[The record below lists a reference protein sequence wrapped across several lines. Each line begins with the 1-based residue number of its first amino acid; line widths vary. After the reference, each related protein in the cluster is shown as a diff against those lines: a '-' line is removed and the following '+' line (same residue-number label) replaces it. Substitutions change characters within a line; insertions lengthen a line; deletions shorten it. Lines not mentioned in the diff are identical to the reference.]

1 MSYLTAV
8 HTEPG
13 LVKKINQDSL
23 CVMEART
30 GVGEILMAVICDGMG
45 GLAKGEVASASVAQA
60 LSEWFVKELPTQI
73 TNDNFWQEIKLRWQ
87 QLLLDENQKISRY
100 GKARGVQLGTTATAI
115 LLLNDE
121 KYLIAHVGDSRV
133 YCLDNQGI
141 RQITEDQTVT
151 ASEIKAGRLTPQEA
165 ETDPRKNVLL
175 QCVGASPHMKPVMLE
190 GGLQKGQIILLCS
203 DGFRREIS
211 QEELFEQLRP
221 EMSESEQSMKQ
232 NLVQLAEINKQR
244 QEKDNISSILIH
256 IV

>member
-141 RQITEDQTVT
+141 RQIRTTDAAGGGDRSTKKCSSTMRRGLSSYETRHVGGRITERTNNSSLFRWV
-151 ASEIKAGRLTPQEA
+151 
-165 ETDPRKNVLL
+165 
-175 QCVGASPHMKPVMLE
+175 SP
-190 GGLQKGQIILLCS
+190 GDFTRGT
-203 DGFRREIS
+203 F
-211 QEELFEQLRP
+211 
-221 EMSESEQSMKQ
+221 
-232 NLVQLAEINKQR
+232 
-244 QEKDNISSILIH
+244 
-256 IV
+256 